1 MLPDFKILNPI
12 ELEKVEDFLKECFSS
27 CNLYI
32 LNILKRERKEIDLK
46 NIIFE
51 VDLEKT
57 NITEKDKIAE
67 IYFSLEFFRKI
78 EAYYTHMFDE
88 KNKEFYKAI
97 SLQKNYD
104 KNKANIF
111 MNFMLEISC
120 KFLIFHEL
128 GHVYNGH
135 LSFLENEEYTDE
147 DLKMLEWNADDFAAT
162 KILEM
167 CAHPNIVTLINNL
180 VKENIVLSLEHLG
193 LLIFKAIAIV
203 FCLSDIG
210 YKERKE
216 EKKHIP
222 GRLRFFIVIINLI
235 KIFDYLNYEKNK
247 FCKCKLFNTCNNII
261 NDIMDLCFHEEVP
274 VNNFLNDCFDSK
286 EWNQENNLEELNVE
300 NIKKTLKIEEKYKKE
315 SEKKLKKYTRMDAKL
330 EIIN

>member
-1 MLPDFKILNPI
+1 MLPNFRILNPT
-12 ELEKVEDFLKECFSS
+12 ELEKIEDLLKEYFSS

-32 LNILKRERKEIDLK
+32 LNILERERKVVDLK
-46 NIIFE
+46 EIFFE
-51 VDLEKT
+51 VDLKKT
-57 NITEKDKIAE
+57 NATEKDKIAK
-67 IYFSLEFFRKI
+67 ICFSLEFFRKI
-78 EAYYTHMFDE
+78 EAYYNHMFDE
-88 KNKEFYKAI
+88 KNKEFYKVV

-128 GHVYNGH
+128 GHIYNGH

-167 CAHPNIVTLINNL
+167 CAHPNTVALINDL
-180 VKENIVLSLEHLG
+180 VKENIILSLEHLG
-193 LLIFKAIAIV
+193 LLVFRAIAIV
-203 FCLSDIG
+203 LCLSNIG

-222 GRLRFFIVIINLI
+222 RRLRLPIVITNLI

-247 FCKCKLFNTCNNII
+247 FCKCKLSNIH
-261 NDIMDLCFHEEVP
+261 NDIMNTCLHEEVP

-286 EWNQENNLEELNVE
+286 EWNQENNLEELNIE
-300 NIKKTLKIEEKYKKE
+300 NIEKTLKIEEKYKKE
-315 SEKKLKKYTRMDAKL
+315 SEEKLKKYTKMDSKL
-330 EIIN
+330 EIIY